1 MEVPEYD
8 MAAFDPAAMRWSSH
22 LPTSMEKQ
30 WSWRLPLA
38 YVPRT
43 YSGITTGSER
53 SIMRGIT
60 EDRPGAPR
68 PDLNIVFDQVAYR
81 PVNDSLYYFTGGLT
95 AAYDIP
101 QRRWR
106 DLRPSHSP
114 PPVLG
119 GSLAYDPLGDQ
130 LILFDGGNVAERAA
144 DGTLRGYT
152 GTWVYSIR
160 GNDWREPPRREQ
172 PRPHV

>member
-60 EDRPGAPR
+60 EDRPGVPR

-81 PVNDSLYYFTGGLT
+81 TVNDSLYYFTGGVT
-95 AAYDIP
+95 RAHDSP
-101 QRRWR
+101 QRHCRA
-106 DLRPSHSP
+106 LTPTQSP
-114 PPVLG
+114 PRVPG
-119 GSLAYDPLGDQ
+119 GGPAY
-130 LILFDGGNVAERAA
+130 
-144 DGTLRGYT
+144 
-152 GTWVYSIR
+152 
-160 GNDWREPPRREQ
+160 
-172 PRPHV
+172 H